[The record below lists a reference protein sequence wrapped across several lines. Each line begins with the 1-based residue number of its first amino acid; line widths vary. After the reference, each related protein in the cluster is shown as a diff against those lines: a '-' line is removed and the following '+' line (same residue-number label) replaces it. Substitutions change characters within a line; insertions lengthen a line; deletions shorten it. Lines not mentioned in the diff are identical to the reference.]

1 LNKAH
6 EYEVIIYI
14 SDQCYA
20 YSNFR

>member
-1 LNKAH
+1 MKMKWL
-6 EYEVIIYI
+6 YI